1 MVTRSPWTTLC
12 VALFVIVAILAVCV
26 PASGLGSLSS
36 SLSSPTP
43 SFVVVVIAPR
53 PHRSPSFSPLL
64 SSSPDSNDSMIVI
77 MIVIMIV
84 MMIVMIVMI

>member
-1 MVTRSPWTTLC
+1 MMIMKIM
-12 VALFVIVAILAVCV
+12 IVMCV

-43 SFVVVVIAPR
+43 SFVVVIAPR

>member
-1 MVTRSPWTTLC
+1 MMIMKIM
-12 VALFVIVAILAVCV
+12 IVMCV